1 MGATHRVAPAEHGE
15 HLMETLELP
24 VIEETDDSSQWSD
37 RPPVNF
43 AEQEMDIAAFKLW
56 REASRPDT
64 TEESA

>member
-1 MGATHRVAPAEHGE
+1 
-15 HLMETLELP
+15 METLELP
-24 VIEETDDSSQWSD
+24 IIEDLDESSRWSD

-64 TEESA
+64 AEDPV